1 VTADAGGIMIRFSCG
16 KCGQKFKVPES
27 RAGKKGTCP
36 KCKNIIVVPEIHTAA
51 AFPTQSPA
59 AEQKQG
65 PEKSPYDPVL
75 LAVPQKAEVAAGP
88 ADQYDDSDVALQD
101 QHTLLLGY
109 RKPEPDTPPK
119 RKLPWIIDIFLY
131 PANTPGL
138 IIMVIAVVLPFVLHA
153 LTKFLAI
160 FTMTF
165 PPGIVFLVLVLILR
179 FLLGFTLFC
188 YLWWY
193 FSECIR
199 DSALGGL
206 RAPETAGNTPGFGE
220 LFCIVAR
227 IVACIAVAAVPTI
240 VYLIYT
246 HRVDRTFWIL
256 YGCGAFV
263 FPMAWLA
270 VTMFDSVTALNPIL
284 IIPSILST
292 LFRYLALTL
301 FYYLPAF
308 AIPLLIY
315 ILPRNWVMDHFLKL
329 VGIYLSMVTSHLLGR
344 FYFRAQE
351 KLNWEV

>member
-1 VTADAGGIMIRFSCG
+1 MTADVGDIMIRFSCE

-36 KCKNIIVVPEIHTAA
+36 KCKNIIVVPDSQIVADLLTPA
-51 AFPTQSPA
+51 PA

-75 LAVPQKAEVAAGP
+75 LDVPQKPETAAEPMDGYGDGDTTLEDP
-88 ADQYDDSDVALQD
+88 
-101 QHTLLLGY
+101 HMLLLGY
-109 RKPEPDTPPK
+109 PKSELEPLPE

-165 PPGIVFLVLVLILR
+165 PPGIVFLLLVQILR
-179 FLLGFTLFC
+179 FLLGITLFC

-220 LFCIVAR
+220 LFCIVGR
-227 IVACIAVAAVPTI
+227 IVACIAVAAIPTI

-256 YGCGAFV
+256 YGCSAFV

-329 VGIYLSMVTSHLLGR
+329 IGIYLSMVTSHLLGR